1 MLSHLHTD
9 NVTINYCNSI
19 NIEPSTTF
27 SLDMSNERQGAM
39 NVESAYDFSK
49 NNELRL

>member
-9 NVTINYCNSI
+9 NVTIN
-19 NIEPSTTF
+19 IEPSSTF
-27 SLDMSNERQGAM
+27 SLDMSIERQGAM